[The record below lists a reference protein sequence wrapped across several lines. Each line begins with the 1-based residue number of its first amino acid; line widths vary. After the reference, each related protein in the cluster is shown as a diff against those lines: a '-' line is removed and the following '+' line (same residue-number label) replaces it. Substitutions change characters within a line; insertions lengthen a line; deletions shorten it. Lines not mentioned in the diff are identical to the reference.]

1 MEQPGR
7 TCPQC
12 SQAIS
17 LGDTTVSASGRLS
30 HWSCRHPRALNADER
45 ALLFS
50 YCLHHLVARCQAC
63 AHHVH
68 LSQLATD
75 LDGGL
80 RCSQCRRDLTD
91 SVRAHLY
98 RCAML
103 PAEVRSRAVAARA
116 AARDLVKRSQQLHN
130 NADVLM
136 REAEVALDERRKA
149 LRRLISPWAKWK
161 EQ

>member
-17 LGDTTVSASGRLS
+17 LGDTIVSAGGRLS
-30 HWSCRHPRALNADER
+30 HWRCRHPRALSADER

-50 YCLHHLVARCQAC
+50 YCLNHLVAQCQDC
-63 AHHVH
+63 ARRFH
-68 LSQLATD
+68 LRQLAAD

-98 RCAML
+98 GCALL
-103 PAEVRSRAVAARA
+103 PAEVRRRAEAARE
-116 AARDLVKRSQQLHN
+116 AARELVKRSQQLHN
-130 NADVLM
+130 KADVLM

-149 LRRLISPWAKWK
+149 LRWSLSHA
-161 EQ
+161 

>member
-1 MEQPGR
+1 MEQPGP

-17 LGDTTVSASGRLS
+17 LADTIVSAGGRLS
-30 HWSCRHPRALNADER
+30 HWNCRRPRALSADER
-45 ALLFS
+45 ALLSS
-50 YCLHHLVARCQAC
+50 YCLNHLVARCQAC
-63 AHHVH
+63 ARQFH
-68 LSQLATD
+68 LSHLAAD

-98 RCAML
+98 GCAML
-103 PAEVRSRAVAARA
+103 PAGVRRRAKAARE
-116 AARDLVKRSQQLHN
+116 AARDLVKRSQQLHD
-130 NADVLM
+130 NADVLL

-149 LRRLISPWAKWK
+149 LRRSLSNG
-161 EQ
+161 

>member
-17 LGDTTVSASGRLS
+17 LGDTTVSAGGRLS

-50 YCLHHLVARCQAC
+50 YCLNHLVARCQAC

-68 LSQLATD
+68 LSHWLQTLTAGSGALSAVGISLTAFAHTSTAAQ
-75 LDGGL
+75 
-80 RCSQCRRDLTD
+80 CSQRRYEAG
-91 SVRAHLY
+91 RW
-98 RCAML
+98 R
-103 PAEVRSRAVAARA
+103 PAR
-116 AARDLVKRSQQLHN
+116 QLETSSSGAN
-130 NADVLM
+130 NSTTT
-136 REAEVALDERRKA
+136 RTC
-149 LRRLISPWAKWK
+149 
-161 EQ
+161 

>member
-17 LGDTTVSASGRLS
+17 LGDTIVSAGGRLS
-30 HWSCRHPRALNADER
+30 HWSCRHPRALSADER

-50 YCLHHLVARCQAC
+50 YCLNHLVARCQAC
-63 AHHVH
+63 ARRFH
-68 LSQLATD
+68 LSQLAAD

-98 RCAML
+98 GCAML
-103 PAEVRSRAVAARA
+103 PAEVRRRAAAARA
-116 AARDLVKRSQQLHN
+116 AARDLVKQSQQLHN
-130 NADVLM
+130 TADVLM

-149 LRRLISPWAKWK
+149 LRGSLSHG
-161 EQ
+161 

>member
-1 MEQPGR
+1 MEQSGR

-12 SQAIS
+12 SQVIS
-17 LGDTTVSASGRLS
+17 VGDTIVSAGGRLA
-30 HWSCRHPRALNADER
+30 HWNCQRPRALSADER

-50 YCLHHLVARCQAC
+50 YCLNHLVARCQAC
-63 AHHVH
+63 ARRFH
-68 LSQLATD
+68 LRQLAAD

-98 RCAML
+98 GCAML
-103 PAEVRSRAVAARA
+103 PAEVRRRAVAACA
-116 AARDLVKRSQQLHN
+116 AALSLVKRSQQLHD

-136 REAEVALDERRKA
+136 REAEAVLDECRKA
-149 LRRLISPWAKWK
+149 LRRSLSHG
-161 EQ
+161 

>member
-1 MEQPGR
+1 MDQPRR

-12 SQAIS
+12 SQTIS
-17 LGDTTVSASGRLS
+17 RGDTIVSAGGRLS
-30 HWSCRHPRALNADER
+30 HWSCRSPRALSADER

-50 YCLHHLVARCQAC
+50 YCRNHLVARCQAC
-63 AHHVH
+63 DRRFH

-80 RCSQCRRDLTD
+80 RCSQCRGDLTD

-98 RCAML
+98 GCAML
-103 PAEVRSRAVAARA
+103 PAEVRRRAVAARA
-116 AARDLVKRSQQLHN
+116 AARDLIKRSQQLHD

-136 REAEVALDERRKA
+136 REAEVALDESRKA
-149 LRRLISPWAKWK
+149 LRLSLSHG
-161 EQ
+161 

>member
-1 MEQPGR
+1 MEQSGR

-12 SQAIS
+12 SKAIS
-17 LGDTTVSASGRLS
+17 LSDTIVSAGGSLS
-30 HWSCRHPRALNADER
+30 HWSCRHPRALSADER

-50 YCLHHLVARCQAC
+50 YCLNHPLARCQAC
-63 AHHVH
+63 ARRVH
-68 LSQLATD
+68 LSQLAAD

-80 RCSQCRRDLTD
+80 GCSQCRRDLTD

-98 RCAML
+98 GCAML
-103 PAEVRSRAVAARA
+103 PAAARRRAVAARA
-116 AARDLVKRSQQLHN
+116 AARELVKRSQQLHN

-149 LRRLISPWAKWK
+149 LRRSLSPWVRSN

>member
-17 LGDTTVSASGRLS
+17 LGDTIVSTGGRLS
-30 HWSCRHPRALNADER
+30 HWRCRHPRALSADER

-50 YCLHHLVARCQAC
+50 YCLNHLVARCQGC
-63 AHHVH
+63 ARRFH
-68 LSQLATD
+68 LRQLAAD

-98 RCAML
+98 GCAM
-103 PAEVRSRAVAARA
+103 PPGEVRRGAAAARA
-116 AARDLVKRSQQLHN
+116 AARALVKWSKHPHD
-130 NADVLM
+130 NADVLI
-136 REAEVALDERRKA
+136 REAEGALDERQKP
-149 LRRLISPWAKWK
+149 LRRSLSHG
-161 EQ
+161 